1 MDNQDEVEVI
11 ERRIEKL
18 LKLAEGREG
27 EPEAVAAMQKAQS
40 LADAWNIEIA
50 GIKGSKPGK
59 REDNL
64 FPGGLYPYQRA
75 LYEAIAKLNHCLYWS
90 RKGLQKG
97 EKYKHR
103 IVGSKV
109 NVLLTKQM
117 AEYLQSTV
125 ERITRQEYCYG
136 DATKYFTKDAHF
148 FREGMIERIVEKI
161 HDKRREEEAERQRQ
175 KAEQAAQQS
184 HPAYA
189 GSSNALVT
197 IDDVVQREEEANYD
211 FQYGEGAWAR
221 RKAREAEW
229 AAEAAKRQEQA
240 KQRAA
245 ELEQWK
251 LDNPEEWEAQ
261 ERARKEQADREY
273 EVWLKKEVRNAKR
286 RKGVSY
292 YRPSKE
298 DAKYGSSAY
307 HSGRSRGNDVGLD
320 KQVGGGP
327 KGYIK

>member
-1 MDNQDEVEVI
+1 MENNDDIEVI

-27 EPEAVAAMQKAQS
+27 EPEAIAAMQKAQS

-64 FPGGLYPYQRA
+64 FPGGLYPYQRM

-109 NVLLTKQM
+109 NVLLTRQM
-117 AEYLQSTV
+117 ADYLQSTV
-125 ERITRQEYCYG
+125 ERITRTEFCRG
-136 DATKYFTKDAHF
+136 DSTQYFTKDAHF

-161 HDKRREEEAERQRQ
+161 HQKRAEEEQERQRR
-175 KAEQAAQQS
+175 KAEEAARAS
-184 HPAYA
+184 HPAYS
-189 GSSNALVT
+189 GGGNALVT
-197 IDDVVQREEEANYD
+197 IDDVAERERIANYD

-221 RKAREAEW
+221 RVAREAEL
-229 AAEAAKRQEQA
+229 REQA
-240 KQRAA
+240 RIRAE
-245 ELEQWK
+245 ELERWK
-251 LDNPEEWEAQ
+251 QENPEEWLAQ
-261 ERARKEQADREY
+261 ERAREEQRRKDYEEWEKREA
-273 EVWLKKEVRNAKR
+273 RNAKR
-286 RKGVSY
+286 RRSVTSFRTTKA
-292 YRPSKE
+292 
-298 DAKYGSSAY
+298 DAKYNSDAY
-307 HSGRSRGNDVGLD
+307 YSGRDRGKDVGLD
-320 KQVGGGP
+320 KQVSGGP